1 MVGRVGGWGLCS
13 PTVHVPFGGS
23 AEGARQS
30 VCQARQQ
37 GSVAL
42 LLVAETIIYA
52 VVAAPTAAPSSV
64 MIDSRYPSPP
74 RQLVDGMKYDLEL
87 GDCASCCPPGR
98 KTSREEILGFDNGW
112 TREVW

>member
-1 MVGRVGGWGLCS
+1 VGGGCAAQLF
-13 PTVHVPFGGS
+13 TS
-23 AEGARQS
+23 ASAVAPRGHQS

-42 LLVAETIIYA
+42 LLVAETITYA

-74 RQLVDGMKYDLEL
+74 RHGMKYD
-87 GDCASCCPPGR
+87 
-98 KTSREEILGFDNGW
+98 
-112 TREVW
+112 